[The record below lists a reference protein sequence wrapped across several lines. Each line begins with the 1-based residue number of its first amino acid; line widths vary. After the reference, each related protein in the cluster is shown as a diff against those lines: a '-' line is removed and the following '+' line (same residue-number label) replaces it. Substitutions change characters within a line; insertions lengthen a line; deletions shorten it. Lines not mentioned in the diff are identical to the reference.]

1 MMRRISELAA
11 GSAARDSTP
20 RGGLSARQQQLR
32 EQFDRLAPDRNRWIE
47 VNRYFYDTDRA
58 YMRFLVPPGK
68 AVLEIGCGTGELLAA
83 LRPARG
89 VGIDLSAAMIDVARD
104 NHPGFEFHVG
114 NAEDPALLGAIGGP
128 FDFVILSDT
137 IGYVEDCQA
146 LLAALL
152 PLTAGHTRI
161 IIAYYS
167 RLWVP
172 LLRFGERL
180 AQKMPHSS
188 ENWLST
194 GDTVNLLTLA
204 GYEVVSREWRQL
216 LPKRLGGLG
225 TLVNRTLAPLPG
237 IRRLCLRNYIVG
249 RPLPAAEPGGPPP
262 SASIVVPCRNERG
275 NIEAAVE
282 RLPRFCPDLEII
294 YVEGHSR
301 DGTYEE
307 CLRVQA
313 AHPDLDIKVF
323 RQDGK
328 GKGDA
333 VRKGFAE
340 ARGDILIILDA
351 DLTVPPE
358 SLPKFYEALARRK
371 AEFCSGTRLVYPMQA
386 GAMRFL
392 NLLGNRFFA
401 AVFSFLLNQRFTDTL
416 CGTKALWRK
425 DYDELAANRG
435 YFGDF
440 DPFGDFDLMFGASK
454 LNLKMVEIPVRY
466 FDRTYGSTQISRFT
480 HGWLLLRMTAFAW
493 RKLKAF

>member
-1 MMRRISELAA
+1 MRGFTQLAA
-11 GSAARDSTP
+11 GPAARDSVPQGRLT
-20 RGGLSARQQQLR
+20 ARQEQLR
-32 EQFDRLAPDRNRWIE
+32 EQFDRLAPERNRWIE
-47 VNRYFYDTDRA
+47 LNRYFYETDRT
-58 YMRFLVPPGK
+58 YMRFLVPPDK

-89 VGIDLSAAMIDVARD
+89 VGIDLSSAMVEIARG
-104 NHPGFEFHVG
+104 NQPRLEFRVG
-114 NAEDPALLGAIGGP
+114 NAEDPALLNEIEGP
-128 FDFVILSDT
+128 FDFIILSDT
-137 IGYVEDCQA
+137 IGYFEDCQA

-152 PLTAGHTRI
+152 PLTAAHTRI

-172 LLRFGERL
+172 LLRLGERL

-216 LPKRLGGLG
+216 VPKRLAGFGMLI
-225 TLVNRTLAPLPG
+225 NRTIAPLPG
-237 IRRLCLRNYIVG
+237 LRRLCLRNYIVG
-249 RPLPAAEPGGPPP
+249 RPLPTPDATAGPP
-262 SASIVVPCRNERG
+262 SASIVIPCRNERG
-275 NIEAAVE
+275 NIAAAIE
-282 RLPRFCPDLEII
+282 RLPRFCPDLEVI
-294 YVEGHSR
+294 YVEGHSS

-307 CLRVQA
+307 CLKVQA

-333 VRKGFAE
+333 VRKGFTE

-358 SLPKFYEALARRK
+358 SLPKFYEALATRK
-371 AEFCSGTRLVYPMQA
+371 AEFCSGTRLVYPMEA

-425 DYDELAANRG
+425 DYEELAKNRG
-435 YFGDF
+435 YFGEF

-466 FDRTYGSTQISRFT
+466 FDRTYGSTQISRFS

>member
-1 MMRRISELAA
+1 MMMQFSELTPDIAA
-11 GSAARDSTP
+11 KPAGLRD
-20 RGGLSARQQQLR
+20 RLSARQEKIR
-32 EQFDRLAPDRNRWIE
+32 DQFDALAADRDRWIAL
-47 VNRYFYDTDRA
+47 NRYFYESDRA
-58 YMRFLVPPGK
+58 YMRFLVPPNK
-68 AVLEIGCGTGELLAA
+68 TVLEVGSGTGELLAA
-83 LRPARG
+83 LQPTRG
-89 VGIDLSAAMIDVARD
+89 VGIDLSAAMVGIARD
-104 NHPGFEFHVG
+104 NHPELEFHAG
-114 NAEDPALLGAIGGP
+114 NAEDPELLAGIEGP
-128 FDFVILSDT
+128 FDFIILSDT
-137 IGYVEDCQA
+137 IGYFEDCQK
-146 LLAALL
+146 LLAALQSL
-152 PLTAGHTRI
+152 AANHTRI

-167 RLWVP
+167 PLWIP
-172 LLRFGERL
+172 LLRLGEQVG
-180 AQKMPHSS
+180 QKMPHSN

-194 GDTVNLLTLA
+194 GDTVNLLGLA

-216 LPKRLGGLG
+216 LPKRLAGLG
-225 TLVNRTLAPLPG
+225 TLVNRSLAPLPG

-249 RPLPAAEPGGPPP
+249 RPMPRPESAARLP
-262 SASIVVPCRNERG
+262 SATVVIPCRNERG
-275 NIEAAVE
+275 NIAAAIE
-282 RLPRFCPDLEII
+282 RLPRFCADLEVIF
-294 YVEGHSR
+294 VEGHSS
-301 DGTYEE
+301 DGTYDE

-358 SLPKFYEALARRK
+358 NLPKFYEVLATRK
-371 AEFCSGTRLVYPMQA
+371 AEFASGTRLVYPMA
-386 GAMRFL
+386 EGAMRFL

-416 CGTKALWRK
+416 CGTKALWRN
-425 DYDELAANRG
+425 DYAELVKSRS

-466 FDRTYGSTQISRFT
+466 FDRSYGTTQISRFS